1 LDVADIKVWVPALG
15 KGQAAVIPVT
25 FYAQSLESVAS
36 SGKTEVV
43 AGDESKKA
51 EVTLPDDPVEIAD
64 DVKVSSEDRT
74 NVVIDNVVYKTGQEV
89 TNIDEVY
96 AYIDALFPETR
107 AYTNTQKKNILKA
120 LVDTYNTGIKDVA
133 GSVTINSVPANN
145 EISVQVYTTY
155 ETVEQILVHAIED
168 DVYRIPLMIK
178 RVTSSKANVTLTDL
192 SHSSNDSHDGHD
204 GHGNSTN
211 AGGGT
216 AGK

>member
-1 LDVADIKVWVPALG
+1 
-15 KGQAAVIPVT
+15 
-25 FYAQSLESVAS
+25 
-36 SGKTEVV
+36 
-43 AGDESKKA
+43 
-51 EVTLPDDPVEIAD
+51 
-64 DVKVSSEDRT
+64 
-74 NVVIDNVVYKTGQEV
+74 
-89 TNIDEVY
+89 
-96 AYIDALFPETR
+96 
-107 AYTNTQKKNILKA
+107 
-120 LVDTYNTGIKDVA
+120 VA